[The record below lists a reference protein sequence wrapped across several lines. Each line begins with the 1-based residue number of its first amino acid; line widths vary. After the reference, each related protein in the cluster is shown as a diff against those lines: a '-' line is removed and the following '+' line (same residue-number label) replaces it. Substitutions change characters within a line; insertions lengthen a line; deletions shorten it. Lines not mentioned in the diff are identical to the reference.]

1 MRPYDYY
8 DEDFDDTEEFA
19 SKRTRALHKLVDDYR
34 REERRRDRF
43 RNLGKR
49 HHREA
54 WEWDDDDDY
63 DSFVDDSGL
72 GYNEDI
78 NRHY

>member
-1 MRPYDYY
+1 MRPYDDY
-8 DEDFDDTEEFA
+8 DEDLDDIEEFA
-19 SKRTRALHKLVDDYR
+19 RKRTRAFHKLVDDYR

-43 RNLGKR
+43 RSLGKR
-49 HHREA
+49 RHREA

-63 DSFVDDSGL
+63 DSFVDDSIIGSY
-72 GYNEDI
+72 GDI